1 MGFAFRVMLQLWSL
15 RILDARPATAV
26 FGVLWHLLLLIHF
39 LLLMFVRKMMPI
51 SSVSLEESFYRI
63 PVFISALWGMS
74 LERTFSSGRWFLC
87 RGVDKIFCLPKC
99 DSQWH
104 CVLGNKWIDSWVGVF
119 VEVLAEP
126 YSHIGIGRK
135 PALTLLFVL
144 VCWEARKEFE
154 WREWVPSHSSETVF
168 CGLSPD
174 LCASVCYHVVP
185 PGALGRWFGVCK
197 PSHRVVSVH
206 HCFIIGAKLLA

>member
-39 LLLMFVRKMMPI
+39 LLLMFVRKMMLI

-144 VCWEARKEFE
+144 ISAEKPGRNLSDGSEFLPTAQKLSSAAYHLTSARMC
-154 WREWVPSHSSETVF
+154 V
-168 CGLSPD
+168 LSR
-174 LCASVCYHVVP
+174 CASRC
-185 PGALGRWFGVCK
+185 LG
-197 PSHRVVSVH
+197 
-206 HCFIIGAKLLA
+206 